1 MNKIT
6 TLLAFLLFLAPAV
19 MIAQESSVT
28 QNPSSEY
35 PILENKLEK
44 SDKSIVDEK
53 KNTKAKT
60 WLSRADLLMNIYDV
74 NRKYIEGQ
82 PLVSVK
88 FSLGDPIEEK
98 TEEIDGK
105 AYNVFVYDRVNVIVD
120 ENNNVYNYVETKK
133 IHEAPLNA
141 ANEALKKAEELNASD
156 HKLDKK
162 LSEAYKKLSA
172 LYVHKGGRCYFY
184 NSDNEAAY
192 QNFEK
197 AVVINSK
204 DITAV
209 EQVDTT
215 LIYHTALMA
224 SLVNKPEVSNKYYF
238 QALEYNYP
246 EPKIYAAV
254 KKNYFEL
261 GDTLK
266 GIEFLKDGFSKY
278 PDSQDIVIEFIN
290 YYLTTGKSA
299 EALEY
304 IKMAQ
309 EKDPENVSLYFAE
322 AHMYDKQGNP
332 EKAAD
337 TYKSVIKM
345 QPEYFDAY
353 FNLGVVYYYYG
364 QDLFKQAS
372 EPDKSDEDYKNLM
385 ELGNNQ
391 LKNAIEPMEKCVE
404 MLEAKESLNTE
415 ESETLQSV
423 YETLRSIYYR
433 FEMKEKYD
441 AVDAKLKKE

>member
-6 TLLAFLLFLAPAV
+6 TLLAFLLFLAPV
-19 MIAQESSVT
+19 SMIAQESTVT

-44 SDKSIVDEK
+44 SDKAIVDEK

-60 WLSRADLLMNIYDV
+60 WLSRAELLMDIYDV

-98 TEEIDGK
+98 TKEIDGK
-105 AYNVFVYDRVNVIVD
+105 VYNVLVYDRVNVIID
-120 ENNNVYNYVETKK
+120 ESNNVFNYEETKK
-133 IHEAPLNA
+133 IVEDPLSIA
-141 ANEALKKAEELNASD
+141 LEALKKTEELNAED

-162 LSEAYKKLSA
+162 LSETYQKLSS
-172 LYVHKGGRCYFY
+172 LYVHQGGRCYYY
-184 NSDNEAAY
+184 NSDNEGAY
-192 QNFEK
+192 KNFEQ
-197 AVVINSK
+197 ALLINEK
-204 DITAV
+204 DITATEV
-209 EQVDTT
+209 VDTT

-224 SLVNKPEVSNKYYF
+224 SMVGKPEISNKYYF
-238 QALEYNYP
+238 KALENNYP
-246 EPKIYAAV
+246 EPKIYAAI

-266 GIEFLKDGFSKY
+266 GIDILKEGFNKY

-290 YYLTTGKSA
+290 YYLTTGKSK

-309 EKDPENVSLYFAE
+309 EKDPTNVSLYFAE
-322 AHMYDKQGNP
+322 AHMYDKQGEP
-332 EKAAD
+332 DLAAE

-345 QPEYFDAY
+345 QPDYFDAY

-364 QDLFKQAS
+364 QELFKKAS
-372 EPDKSDEDYKNLM
+372 EPNLSNEDYQSLM
-385 ELGNNQ
+385 DLGNAQ

-404 MLEAKESLNTE
+404 ILEGKESLSTDE
-415 ESETLQSV
+415 ADTLKSV

-441 AVDAKLKKE
+441 AIDAKLK

>member
-6 TLLAFLLFLAPAV
+6 TLLAFLLFLAPV
-19 MIAQESSVT
+19 GMIAQESSVT
-28 QNPSSEY
+28 QNPNSEY
-35 PILENKLEK
+35 PILENKLDK
-44 SDKSIVDEK
+44 SDKAIADEK

-60 WLSRADLLMNIYDV
+60 WLSRADVLMDIYDV

-88 FSLGDPIEEK
+88 FSLGDPNEEK
-98 TEEIDGK
+98 TKEIDGK
-105 AYNVFVYDRVNVIVD
+105 AYKELVYDRVNVIVD
-120 ENNNVYNYVETKK
+120 ENNNVYNYVETNK
-133 IHEAPLNA
+133 IHEDPLSA
-141 ANEALKKAEELNASD
+141 ANEALKKAEELNSAD

-162 LSEAYKKLSA
+162 LSESYKKLSA
-172 LYVHKGGRCYFY
+172 LYVHKGGRSYY
-184 NSDNEAAY
+184 YDSDNEAAY
-192 QNFEK
+192 KNFEQ
-197 AVVINSK
+197 AVIINSK
-204 DITAV
+204 EITAV

-224 SLVNKPEVSNKYYF
+224 SLVKKPEVSNKYYF

-246 EPKIYAAV
+246 EPKIYAAI

-266 GIEFLKDGFSKY
+266 GIDVLKDGFNKY

-290 YYLTTGKSA
+290 FYLTTGKA
-299 EALEY
+299 TEALEY

-309 EKDPENVSLYFAE
+309 EKDPTNESLYFAE
-322 AHMYDKQGNP
+322 AHMYDKQGSP
-332 EKAAD
+332 EKAAE
-337 TYKSVIKM
+337 TYKFVIEMK
-345 QPEYFDAY
+345 PEYFDAY

-372 EPDKSDEDYKNLM
+372 EPDKSDEEYKSLM
-385 ELGNNQ
+385 ELGNTQ

-404 MLEAKESLNTE
+404 MLEAKESPNAE
-415 ESETLQSV
+415 ESETLKSV

-441 AVDAKLKKE
+441 AVDAKLNK